1 MNCLFHAE
9 LELPIRGK
17 SQRVT
22 RRPNVAPGETAVL
35 FDEEGP
41 GCIHHW
47 WLTYGY
53 KREGDTRDPI
63 HDLQLRLCC
72 DGEDDPTV
80 DLPLARFFAIDHIP
94 CELPV
99 GSSEIRIKLSNFDN
113 AQ

>member
-1 MNCLFHAE
+1 MNRLFHAE

-22 RRPNVAPGETAVL
+22 RRPNVASGETAVL

-53 KREGDTRDPI
+53 KREGDARDPI
-63 HDLQLRLCC
+63 HSNSQISTMPNGVSGLFTPHCKKYKKNRRTFSVLR
-72 DGEDDPTV
+72 
-80 DLPLARFFAIDHIP
+80 FA
-94 CELPV
+94 L
-99 GSSEIRIKLSNFDN
+99 LFY
-113 AQ
+113 